1 MPTDTPTTHSTHY
14 VKKIARILLK
24 IILFLLLFIVVV
36 FLLILTPPVQ
46 RFATHKVADYL
57 ENKLKTRVDIGGIS
71 FGLTGNIHLH
81 DIYIEDQTKDTL
93 LSGGTIK
100 ANVNLLKL
108 LSNEV
113 KVKDVTIEDITAKI
127 KRVLPDTVFN
137 FQFIADAFMSENTK
151 QPDTAQTAPLKL
163 DVNSLTLDNI
173 NVVFKDAITG
183 NDMYLH
189 LGNLFAK
196 FDTINPYTSHYAV
209 PTVKVSNVVAR
220 LSQTK
225 PLIEPEPMAQN
236 VAEASQPI
244 TMNLNFGTIDLNK
257 INVQYDNDVS
267 ALYAKL
273 NVDELVVDG
282 KKIDLPNRLIH
293 LDEIRMNNTAT
304 AVRLGKTPQAK
315 EQAKAV
321 SQQAEA
327 QAQIPWVVRVDKV
340 NLNNDQIK
348 FDDDSKPRAAYGMD
362 YSHLNIDSLTL
373 HVNDMVFS
381 SDTMAAVIAKASMRE
396 QSGFQLD
403 QLEGNLFYGPHQAY
417 VKNLLFKTPGSE
429 LKRDIVLDY
438 PSLKALTDSLNK
450 VQMDINIPDS
460 YIQVKDIL
468 VFAPQLRTQP
478 AFANRNAVWHINL
491 QANGNMDRLHIANLQ
506 FSGLRNTH
514 INASGTLANATNPNA
529 AGGFFTIK
537 DFHTTKSD
545 IALLSGGALPAQINL
560 PQNIDIKGTVN
571 GTVANLRTNLRVYT
585 SSGNMALNGHFTNLT
600 NPARATYNAA
610 LSTNGLQLGRILSN
624 PQLGNL
630 SANIQ
635 ASGTGFT
642 PDAINT
648 SFKGNIYS
656 VGYNNYVYRNIRL
669 NGSLHKTVF
678 DIHTDI
684 NDPNIDLNLT
694 ASGDYAGNPSFN
706 VSGMIDSVK
715 TMPLHFTTQPL
726 IFRGKID
733 ADVPTVNADYLEAN
747 VLITQALFVSGE
759 NRLPVDTL
767 QLVANHS
774 DTGEYIQLHSDIVN
788 ATLQGQYRLSELG
801 AIMQNNIQPYFTVG
815 SYKAAEVHPY
825 NISFSMDV
833 MNSPLLSAFVP
844 GLDITDP
851 IHASGRLATGQG
863 LQATIASPH
872 IVFSGNEISGLDMQV
887 HTDATG
893 MHVAANVDR
902 LSSGSSM
909 SIYHTSLNATALNNN
924 VNFSLNI
931 DDKSGKDK
939 YYLSGLVTQPD
950 TSTYTLHLNPD
961 SLLLNYAR
969 WSIAPNNSI
978 AYNGKSILANN
989 FTLQQAAQQL
999 AIQSQNGA
1007 GNPLNVT
1014 FDNFK
1019 LATITGF
1026 VQSDSLFINGLLN
1039 GSVTLKN
1046 LMQQP
1051 VFTTDLTVNDLSMYQ
1066 DTIGNVN
1073 IQVNNNTAN
1082 RYQTLATITGRGNDV
1097 TLSGYFEPQGK
1108 DMALNLDLAI
1118 RQIQLS
1124 TIEGATQGAI
1134 SNASGNLTGNV
1145 AVRGTTIAPKVNGS
1159 INFDRVAFDSKFIG
1173 RGFKIDGQQLVV
1185 REDGFH
1191 FNDFTVNDSAN
1202 NTLVLDGTALTPNF
1216 TNYNFDLTLKA
1227 DNFEM
1232 INTTKKQ
1239 GDVYYGQLFLNTD
1252 LRIMGTEQN
1261 PVVDGAITIN
1271 DNTNLSIVIPQQ
1283 EPGVVSREG
1292 IVAFVD
1298 MDAPQ
1303 NDTLFRGP
1311 DTLTQSS
1318 RLEGYNVSLNITIN
1332 KNAIF
1337 NIIVDEANG
1346 DFLNV
1351 QGDAQLSAGID
1362 PSGKITLAGSY
1373 VINSGAYQ
1381 LSYNFLQRRFEIQP
1395 GSKIVWLGDPM
1406 QATLDLT
1413 AIYIANT
1420 APLDLVQDQLSGS
1433 QTAIRNTYLQ
1443 KLPFQVLLKLGGEL
1457 MKPDISF
1464 NITLPGDKNYNVS
1477 KDVIQTVDTRLTQ
1490 LRQEPSEMNK
1500 QVFALLLLGRFVGE
1514 NPFQSS
1520 GEGFNAGSF
1529 ARQSVS
1535 KLLTEQ
1541 LNRLAGDLIQGVD
1554 LNFDVTS
1561 ASDYTTGTRR
1571 DRTDLNV
1578 GLSKRLL
1585 SNRLTVSV
1593 GSNFELEGPQNAN
1606 QRSTNLAGNVALNY
1620 QLSKDGRYMLRVYR
1634 KNEYE
1639 AELEGYVIETGLSFI
1654 ITLDY
1659 NHLRDIFIRQKIQK
1673 GIDDSKSKNSNG
1685 D

>member
-24 IILFLLLFIVVV
+24 IILFLLLFIVIV
-36 FLLILTPPVQ
+36 FLLVLTPPVQ
-46 RFATHKVADYL
+46 RFATHKVAGYL
-57 ENKLKTRVDIGGIS
+57 ENKLKTRVEIGGIS
-71 FGLTGNIHLH
+71 FGLTGNINLH
-81 DIYIEDQTKDTL
+81 NIYIEDRTKDTL

-100 ANVNLLKL
+100 ANVNLWKL

-113 KVKDVTIEDITAKI
+113 KVKDLTIENITTKI

-137 FQFIADAFMSENTK
+137 FQFIADAFMSGNTQ

-163 DVNSLTLDNI
+163 EMNSLTLDNI

-183 NDMYLH
+183 NDMYMH

-196 FDTINPYTSHYAV
+196 FDTINPYISNYAV
-209 PTVKVSNVVAR
+209 PEITVSNVVAR
-220 LSQTK
+220 LNQTK
-225 PLIEPEPMAQN
+225 PLIEPKPMATD

-244 TMNLNFGTIDLNK
+244 TMNLNFGTIDLSK
-257 INVQYDNDVS
+257 IDVQYGNDVS
-267 ALYAKL
+267 ALYATL
-273 NVDELVVDG
+273 NVDKLLVDG
-282 KKIDLPNRLIH
+282 KKIDLPNHLIH
-293 LDEIRMNNTAT
+293 LDEIRMNNTVT
-304 AVRLGKTPQAK
+304 AVRLGNKPQAK

-321 SQQAEA
+321 GQQA
-327 QAQIPWVVRVDKV
+327 QAQAQNPWVVRVDKV

-381 SDTMAAVIAKASMRE
+381 PDTMAAVIAKATMRE
-396 QSGFQLD
+396 QSGFQLN
-403 QLEGNLFYGPHQAY
+403 QLEGYLFYGPKQAY
-417 VKNLLFKTPGSE
+417 IKNLFFKTPGSE
-429 LKRDIVLDY
+429 LKRDVVLDY
-438 PSLKALTDSLNK
+438 PSLKALTDSLEK

-478 AFANRNAVWHINL
+478 AFANRNAVWHIDL
-491 QANGNMDRLHIANLQ
+491 QATGNMDRLHIANLQ
-506 FSGLRNTH
+506 FRGLRNTQ
-514 INASGTLANATNPNA
+514 INASGTLANVSNPNA
-529 AGGFFTIK
+529 AGGYLTIK
-537 DFHTTKSD
+537 KFHTTQSD
-545 IALLSGGALPAQINL
+545 IALLAGKALPAQLNL
-560 PQNIDIKGTVN
+560 PQAIDMN
-571 GTVANLRTNLRVYT
+571 GTINGNMANLRTNLHIYT

-600 NPARATYNAA
+600 NPSRATYNAA
-610 LSTNGLQLGRILSN
+610 LSTSGLQLGHILRN
-624 PQLGNL
+624 PQVGVL

-635 ASGTGFT
+635 AYGTGFT

-648 SFKGNIYS
+648 NFKGTIYS
-656 VGYNNYVYRNIRL
+656 VRYNNYVYRNIRL
-669 NGSLHKTVF
+669 DGSLHKTVF
-678 DIHTDI
+678 NIHTAI

-694 ASGDYAGNPSFN
+694 ASGDYAGNPSFK
-706 VSGMIDSVK
+706 VSGMIDSIK

-726 IFRGKID
+726 VFRGKID
-733 ADVPTVNADYLEAN
+733 ADIPSVTPDYLQAD

-759 NRLPVDTL
+759 NRLPLDTL
-767 QLVANHS
+767 HLVANHS
-774 DTGEYIQLHSDIVN
+774 DTGESIQLHSDIVN
-788 ATLQGQYRLSELG
+788 ATLQGQYKLSELG

-815 SYKAAEVHPY
+815 AYKAAEVHPY
-825 NISFSMDV
+825 DVSFTMDV
-833 MNSPLLSAFVP
+833 MNSPLLSAFMP

-851 IHASGRLATGQG
+851 IHASGHLATGQG
-863 LQATIASPH
+863 LQATVASPH
-872 IVFSGNEISGLDMQV
+872 IVFSGNNISGLNMQV
-887 HTDATG
+887 YTDAAG
-893 MHVAANVDR
+893 MHIATNVDR
-902 LSSGSSM
+902 LASGSM
-909 SIYHTSLNATALNNN
+909 NIYKTTLNATALNNN
-924 VNFSLNI
+924 INFTLNV
-931 DDKSGKDK
+931 DDRSGKDK
-939 YYLSGLVTQPD
+939 YYLSGLLTQPA
-950 TSTYTLHLNPD
+950 TGTYALHLNPD
-961 SLLLNYAR
+961 SLLLNYDR
-969 WSIAPNNSI
+969 WSAAPNNNI
-978 AYNGKSILANN
+978 TYDGKSILANN
-989 FTLQQAAQQL
+989 FTLQQAEQQL
-999 AIQSQNGA
+999 AIQSQNGE
-1007 GNPLNVT
+1007 GNPLDVSFT
-1014 FDNFK
+1014 NFK

-1026 VQSDSLFINGLLN
+1026 VKSDSLFVNGLLN

-1046 LMQQP
+1046 IMQQP
-1051 VFTTDLTVNDLSMYQ
+1051 VFTTNLTVNDLSMYQ

-1082 RYQTLATITGRGNDV
+1082 RYQTLATITGHGNDV
-1097 TLSGYFEPQGK
+1097 SLSGYFEPQGK

-1118 RQIQLS
+1118 KQIQLS
-1124 TIEGATQGAI
+1124 SIEGATQGAI
-1134 SNASGNLTGNV
+1134 NNASGNLNGTV
-1145 AVRGTTIAPKVNGS
+1145 AVRGTTTAPKINGKV
-1159 INFDRVAFDSKFIG
+1159 NFDNVGFDSKFIG

-1185 REDGFH
+1185 QEDGFH
-1191 FNDFTVNDSAN
+1191 FNNFTVKDSASS
-1202 NTLVLDGTALTPNF
+1202 TLVLDGTALTPNF

-1227 DNFEM
+1227 DDFEL

-1239 GDVYYGQLFLNTD
+1239 GDVYYGKLFINTD
-1252 LRIMGTEQN
+1252 LSIGGTEQN
-1261 PVVDGAITIN
+1261 PVVDGTIAVN
-1271 DNTNLSIVIPQQ
+1271 DKTNLSIVIPQQ
-1283 EPGVVSREG
+1283 APGVVSREG

-1298 MDAPQ
+1298 MDAPG
-1303 NDTLFRGP
+1303 NDTLFRQP
-1311 DTLTQSS
+1311 DTLAASS
-1318 RLEGYNVSLNITIN
+1318 RLVGFNVSTNITIS

-1373 VINSGAYQ
+1373 VISSGAYQ
-1381 LSYNFLQRRFEIQP
+1381 LSYNFLQRRFDIQP
-1395 GSKIVWLGDPM
+1395 GSKIVWLGEPT
-1406 QATLDLT
+1406 QANLDLT

-1420 APLDLVQDQLSGS
+1420 APLDLVQDQLGES

-1464 NITLPGDKNYNVS
+1464 DITLPGDKNYNVS
-1477 KDVIQTVDTRLTQ
+1477 KEIIQTVDTRLTQ
-1490 LRQEPSEMNK
+1490 LRQEPSELNK

-1541 LNRLAGDLIQGVD
+1541 LNSLASGLIQGVD

-1561 ASDYTTGTRR
+1561 ADDYTTGTRQN
-1571 DRTDLNV
+1571 RTDLNV

-1593 GSNFELEGPQNAN
+1593 GSNFELEGPQNSN
-1606 QRSTNLAGNVALNY
+1606 QRASNLAGNVALNY
-1620 QLSKDGRYMLRVYR
+1620 QLSKDGRYMLRAYR

-1639 AELEGYVIETGLSFI
+1639 AEIEGYVIETGLSFI
-1654 ITLDY
+1654 ITIDY
-1659 NHLRDIFIRQKIQK
+1659 NHFREIFIRKKAQK
-1673 GIDDSKSKNSNG
+1673 GVDDSENKK
-1685 D
+1685 